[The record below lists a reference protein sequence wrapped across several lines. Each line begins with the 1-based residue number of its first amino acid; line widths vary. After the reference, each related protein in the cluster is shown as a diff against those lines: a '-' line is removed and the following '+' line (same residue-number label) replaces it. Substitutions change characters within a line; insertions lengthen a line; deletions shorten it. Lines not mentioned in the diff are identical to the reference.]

1 MQSVLTSKLTEEERR
16 QLARESKRALFVGH
30 AWRTLAAAQDA
41 WRVTSDVLTRPP
53 RVTA

>member
-1 MQSVLTSKLTEEERR
+1 MQSVMTSKLTDAERK

-41 WRVTSDVLTRPP
+41 WRVTSDALTRPP
-53 RVTA
+53 RLSA